1 MIWRDKCERG
11 KWHKQIKEGEKVY
24 VYVRRLLRVP
34 IIIIISRFLPE
45 NKPFSSVFHEKET
58 GQYYSLVAT
67 PKILLYYNFLP
78 ISSWHLLSR
87 FEREGSILENC
98 TCIQI
103 QRRRRGGERSK
114 RWKKLQLPNAF
125 SSKSFMRAP
134 TPSFKPRSKQLGNN
148 RERDAEETLEMAVP
162 GTKGHVN
169 RSTSNFDSKE
179 TIFMVNRKWSIEP
192 APRFRV

>member
-67 PKILLYYNFLP
+67 PKILYYNFLP
-78 ISSWHLLSR
+78 ISSWNLLSR
-87 FEREGSILENC
+87 FELKDRSSKTVRALRYGG
-98 TCIQI
+98 
-103 QRRRRGGERSK
+103 GGEERAKGRKGGKSSSYLTLSRLNLSCVPRHRRSNHV
-114 RWKKLQLPNAF
+114 R
-125 SSKSFMRAP
+125 
-134 TPSFKPRSKQLGNN
+134 NN
-148 RERDAEETLEMAVP
+148 
-162 GTKGHVN
+162 
-169 RSTSNFDSKE
+169 
-179 TIFMVNRKWSIEP
+179 
-192 APRFRV
+192 